1 MMEFQLSGSSG
12 NCYMRQHISVEGEDG
27 TGADA
32 VPAAGAAA
40 GSALCRAAA
49 CRRHCACRPRRGLAS
64 RRAAPASRHGRFVCV
79 KQPPSAAAHGPAHRA
94 CAYVAERAG
103 TRWGGT
109 GRKAERG
116 SGSGSEYSEEDEENM
131 KKMKKERVLPFDKGA
146 SEFVPTDMQPANEWQ
161 TLKETFLFD
170 WPLLET
176 PQFALKVASCFGFWF
191 LFSLPI
197 ASETWSADSE
207 LAPRILAAVLG
218 GAIPSLLILL
228 RLFFGVKMVSD
239 RLGQDAV
246 YFESDERRP
255 TTAVDLQVSSLS
267 FSLCARPHAQATM
280 QAGNVMDRCLFLF
293 LSLSLSS
300 ISI

>member
-1 MMEFQLSGSSG
+1 MQ
-12 NCYMRQHISVEGEDG
+12 
-27 TGADA
+27 
-32 VPAAGAAA
+32 
-40 GSALCRAAA
+40 
-49 CRRHCACRPRRGLAS
+49 
-64 RRAAPASRHGRFVCV
+64 
-79 KQPPSAAAHGPAHRA
+79 QPPSALPTDPPRVLS
-94 CAYVAERAG
+94 YVAKRAG

>member
-1 MMEFQLSGSSG
+1 L
-12 NCYMRQHISVEGEDG
+12 V
-27 TGADA
+27 
-32 VPAAGAAA
+32 
-40 GSALCRAAA
+40 
-49 CRRHCACRPRRGLAS
+49 
-64 RRAAPASRHGRFVCV
+64 
-79 KQPPSAAAHGPAHRA
+79 
-94 CAYVAERAG
+94 
-103 TRWGGT
+103 
-109 GRKAERG
+109 
-116 SGSGSEYSEEDEENM
+116 
-131 KKMKKERVLPFDKGA
+131 
-146 SEFVPTDMQPANEWQ
+146 
-161 TLKETFLFD
+161 
-170 WPLLET
+170 
-176 PQFALKVASCFGFWF
+176 
-191 LFSLPI
+191 
-197 ASETWSADSE
+197 
-207 LAPRILAAVLG
+207 PRILAAVLG